1 MGMAL
6 VGVIAIIATIGLF
19 SLNQA
24 TPAEAR
30 SQQGALVDLNQ
41 APTGNAAISGVGAVV
56 SPNDP
61 GAETRQVVSFV
72 VDTQMDEGDQI
83 IIIYEDDWKTK
94 ITSLNPDRILI
105 RTSNISGDDT
115 QIGSSAAR
123 PQSAVLEMVSDDDA
137 RVDQPQ
143 ITLIIDDMSTLDGT
157 QGIAANSRVDVIF
170 NQGSGVDN
178 PPEAGRYNVKII
190 VIAGG
195 NEPASIKL
203 DNHVIIPAKLVLGSN
218 TGKRGTELT
227 LLAKGVEGGRSV
239 TFWLDENRD
248 GVRDAN
254 ERDLNCTSVA
264 TSDDTATCTVTLTN
278 PPFQAGR
285 AGRNFI
291 NFQDGENR
299 RIGSTDGVD
308 TLVPNGDGS
317 GYANSRYADVDEL
330 ISEASFNLEPLVVPI
345 PNTANTGDRVTISL
359 FDYPPG
365 PINLIEIANIKIDI
379 PTPTPTVPES
389 GELSFT
395 LEIPSRGMNE
405 ERLPTGKLRLD
416 VRNADDGEDT
426 FIIISGALITA
437 TSETVLA
444 NQNLTITGSGF
455 TGTSNVNPVC
465 IEAGFITFNSV
476 PLEIVDE
483 GDCPQLKR
491 PNDQGVL
498 VPVNVDGIELTSGGT
513 FTMTVRLRQEDG
525 HIPTALLTPGSHQ
538 LKVIDTDGTEGATEV
553 TIPER
558 EITVSPAVARPR
570 DVVTISGRNFIADN
584 ADGSNVEVNVDYDC
598 ATDSDSFDVDPD
610 SSGHFTDT
618 LRIPND
624 CAIPSTNTIT
634 AAIHV
639 RENIP
644 MATGIVETI
653 THDIPNAAVS
663 VEPALG
669 APGST
674 FTVNGLGFRTFEV
687 VEKIRIGDRV
697 VVREGSGNATDRDGN
712 LMVSGVLIPGLDAG
726 IHPVI
731 VEVGVDEDRTTASA
745 TFEILEFGA
754 PVAAPSA
761 VMGAMEPLGE
771 GLVRVF
777 SFDNVTKSWT
787 FYDPRPEFA
796 EANTIEELFAGGI
809 YWVNVTEDTS
819 AVLNNRTR
827 NLSCVE
833 GDCWNQIVW

>member
-41 APTGNAAISGVGAVV
+41 APTGNAAITVTFEDAVV

-94 ITSLNPDRILI
+94 ITSLNLDRILI
-105 RTSNISGDDT
+105 RTSNISGHDT
-115 QIGSSAAR
+115 QKGSSAAR
-123 PQSAVLEMVSDDDA
+123 PQSAVLEMVSDDDP

-143 ITLIIDDMSTLDGT
+143 ITLIIDDMSTLEGT
-157 QGIAANSRVDVIF
+157 QGIAADSRVDVIF

-195 NEPASIKL
+195 NEPASVKL
-203 DNHVIIPAKLVLGSN
+203 KDHVIIPAKLVLGSN

-239 TFWLDENRD
+239 TFWLDEDRN

-278 PPFQAGR
+278 PPFKAGR
-285 AGRNFI
+285 DYVNFI
-291 NFQDGENR
+291 NFIDGENR
-299 RIGSTDGVD
+299 RVGSTDGIDV
-308 TLVPNGDGS
+308 LVPNTDDS
-317 GYANSRYADVDEL
+317 GYLNLGRDGVEGGEGNNADIDGISGL
-330 ISEASFNLEPLVVPI
+330 ISEARFNLEPLVTPI

-359 FDYPPG
+359 FDYQPG
-365 PINLIEIANIKIDI
+365 PINLIEIANIKVDI

-395 LEIPSRGMNE
+395 FEIPSRGMGG

-416 VRNADDGEDT
+416 VRNEADGEDT

-444 NQNLTITGSGF
+444 NQDLTITGSGF
-455 TGTSNVNPVC
+455 TGTSNAEPVC
-465 IEAGFITFNSV
+465 ILEGSITYNSV

-483 GDCPQLKR
+483 DDCR
-491 PNDQGVL
+491 GVMIDG
-498 VPVNVDGIELTSGGT
+498 VQREDGIELTSGGT
-513 FTMTVRLRQEDG
+513 FTLTVRLRQEDET
-525 HIPTALLTPGSHQ
+525 IPTALLTPGTHQ
-538 LKVIDTDGTEGATEV
+538 LKVIDSDGTEGATVV

-558 EITVSPAVARPR
+558 EITVTPAIARPR
-570 DVVTISGRNFIADN
+570 EVVTISGRNFIADN
-584 ADGSNVEVNVDYDC
+584 ADGSNVDVDVVYDC
-598 ATDSDSFDVDPD
+598 AVDDDSFDVDPD

-634 AAIHV
+634 ASIHV
-639 RENIP
+639 RENSP
-644 MATGIVETI
+644 VGNR
-653 THDIPNAAVS
+653 HSGDHHPRHS
-663 VEPALG
+663 QRR
-669 APGST
+669 
-674 FTVNGLGFRTFEV
+674 GLGGACPGRP
-687 VEKIRIGDRV
+687 RQHLHRYRCGLPHLR
-697 VVREGSGNATDRDGN
+697 GGGGNPD
-712 LMVSGVLIPGLDAG
+712 
-726 IHPVI
+726 
-731 VEVGVDEDRTTASA
+731 
-745 TFEILEFGA
+745 
-754 PVAAPSA
+754 
-761 VMGAMEPLGE
+761 
-771 GLVRVF
+771 
-777 SFDNVTKSWT
+777 W
-787 FYDPRPEFA
+787 
-796 EANTIEELFAGGI
+796 
-809 YWVNVTEDTS
+809 
-819 AVLNNRTR
+819 
-827 NLSCVE
+827 
-833 GDCWNQIVW
+833 